1 MDILAELEN
10 KTETYSMPLLRLAFN
25 FLLMHRTTTSKDFVE
40 RDIDIC
46 VRE

>member
-10 KTETYSMPLLRLAFN
+10 KEETYSMPLFRLAFS

-40 RDIDIC
+40 SNIDVC
-46 VRE
+46 